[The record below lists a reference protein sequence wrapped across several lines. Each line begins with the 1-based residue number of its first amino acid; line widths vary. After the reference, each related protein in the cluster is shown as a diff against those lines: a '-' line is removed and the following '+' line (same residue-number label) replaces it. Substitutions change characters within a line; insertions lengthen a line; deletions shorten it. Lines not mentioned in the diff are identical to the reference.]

1 MINLAYELK
10 DGVERCIADEIPFE
24 IPESWCWVR
33 LESIIIQNIDGG
45 TPLKNISEYWS
56 GNIPWASVKG
66 LDKDSIYLNK
76 TIDFISELGL
86 INSSSNIVLKNNIIL
101 CTRMGLGKFAIN
113 SIDVAINQDLRG
125 IILPK

>member
-1 MINLAYELK
+1 MSSKTVLSVVSLMKYCLK
-10 DGVERCIADEIPFE
+10 SLKVG
-24 IPESWCWVR
+24 VR
-33 LESIIIQNIDGG
+33 LESIIIQNIGGG

-101 CTRMGLGKFAIN
+101 CTRMGLGKFYIN
-113 SIDVAINQDLRG
+113 SIDLAINQDLRG